1 MIKPVRMLVTTAL
14 LPAPLVAQSATAS
27 PAYVLPIPAVAAK
40 FGFADII
47 AGIGAANQSTEVAA
61 ITSSTKVTF
70 VQLHMLKGYDSTAL
84 SFSAAQLKALIAL
97 DAAVGRNRAL
107 EAKLRKAGYL
117 LSDVVAIS
125 IDQASD
131 AVVFINL

>member
-1 MIKPVRMLVTTAL
+1 MIKPDRMLVITAL
-14 LPAPLVAQSATAS
+14 LLAPLVAQSATAS

-40 FGFADII
+40 FSFADII
-47 AGIGAANQSTEVAA
+47 AGIGAAKPSPEIAA

-84 SFSAAQLKALIAL
+84 SFSATQLKALIAL
-97 DAAVGRNRAL
+97 DAEVGRNRAL

-117 LSDVVAIS
+117 LSDVVAVS
-125 IDQASD
+125 IDPAGGD
-131 AVVFINL
+131 VVFINL